1 MQSLDFGVV
10 IIYFLT
16 LITIGFISSKKIKN
30 HEDFVV
36 AGRRLGYGSFIPAM
50 AAVVLGGAS
59 TFGGTALGYQFGISG
74 MWMVTMI
81 GLGITGLGLFF
92 ANRLSELKIFSVS
105 ELLASRFGQSSRL
118 YSAIV
123 MIVYNIM
130 VMVTS
135 TIAVGVLFSTIF
147 DWSLFLSIVIGGL
160 VVIVYTLLGGM
171 WAVTMTDVLQFWFMT
186 LGIILILPAATFLQ
200 IGGLEGIASR
210 VNEGFLSL
218 GNMGWDRVFTY
229 FLLYFF
235 GMMIGQDV
243 WQRAFTGK
251 NRSVIRKGTIT
262 AGIYCVIYGI
272 SGALIGMM
280 ASVLIPNLSDPQ
292 QALPSVILSIL
303 PSGLIGLAIAAAAS
317 AAMST
322 ASGTLMAA
330 TTVFV
335 NDVVEPYKKINSEK
349 SKITLTRIMIL
360 IMGSIGIIIALELQN
375 IVVALDLA
383 YALLSGA
390 LFIPIVVAL
399 FFKSIPRKVV
409 LTSMLVSSLVVVA
422 DLIIEGITSLNAIM
436 YGLGSGLIVIVIG
449 HFFMNGK
456 NKKSKAA

>member
-1 MQSLDFGVV
+1 MHYLDFVLI

-105 ELLASRFGQSSRL
+105 ELLARRFGQGSRF
-118 YSAIV
+118 YSAVV

-147 DWSLFLSIVIGGL
+147 DWSLFFSILIGGA
-160 VVIVYTLLGGM
+160 VVIIYTLLGGM
-171 WAVTMTDVLQFWFMT
+171 WAVTMTDVLQFCFMT
-186 LGIILILPAATFLQ
+186 LGMIFILPIATFLQ
-200 IGGLEGIASR
+200 IGGFEGMVER
-210 VNEGFLSL
+210 VNEGFLNL

-243 WQRAFTGK
+243 WQRAFTG
-251 NRSVIRKGTIT
+251 RSKTVIRNGTII

-272 SGALIGMM
+272 CGALIGMLT
-280 ASVLIPNLSDPQ
+280 SVLIPNLNDPQ
-292 QALPSVILSIL
+292 QALPSLIISIL
-303 PSGLIGLAIAAAAS
+303 PVGLIGLAIAAAAS

-330 TTVFV
+330 TTIFV
-335 NDVVEPYKKINSEK
+335 NDLVEPFKKLNSEK
-349 SKITLTRIMIL
+349 SKIRLTRLMIF
-360 IMGSIGIIIALELQN
+360 IMGVIGIIIALELQN

-399 FFKSIPRKVV
+399 FFKHMPRKIV
-409 LTSMLVSSLVVVA
+409 LISMTVSSFVVVA
-422 DLIIEGITSLNAIM
+422 DLIIEGITSLNAII
-436 YGLGSGLIVIVIG
+436 YGLASGLIVIMIG
-449 HFFMNGK
+449 SFVTNLN